1 MPRKKTASLVR
12 DIPADRIYGSVP
24 LQRLINRVMLN
35 GKKQIAERL
44 VYGGL
49 LKAARRAAKP
59 VAEAYGI
66 DGPNELCGALAL
78 TAICLAESFSDPENY
93 TALEPVNFVLE
104 EQHAA

>member
-1 MPRKKTASLVR
+1 MSTEALCNRCTLPVE
-12 DIPADRIYGSVP
+12 DRLTQAVCI
-24 LQRLINRVMLN
+24 
-35 GKKQIAERL
+35 K
-44 VYGGL
+44 
-49 LKAARRAAKP
+49 ARRAAKP